1 MHQQIDDELSLFSNG
16 YHKCMFVDSWI
27 KYICPIVLTIEC
39 VIGNK
44 TWRCKAISSKMY
56 FCGVCPLIL
65 TEPHTNQIQGLWLES
80 FRLTH
85 AYHDLI
91 HRWTRTIG
99 LCHLHCQLFLLQRL

>member
-44 TWRCKAISSKMY
+44 DARQS
-56 FCGVCPLIL
+56 
-65 TEPHTNQIQGLWLES
+65 
-80 FRLTH
+80 
-85 AYHDLI
+85 
-91 HRWTRTIG
+91 
-99 LCHLHCQLFLLQRL
+99 LQKCTFVVFVL